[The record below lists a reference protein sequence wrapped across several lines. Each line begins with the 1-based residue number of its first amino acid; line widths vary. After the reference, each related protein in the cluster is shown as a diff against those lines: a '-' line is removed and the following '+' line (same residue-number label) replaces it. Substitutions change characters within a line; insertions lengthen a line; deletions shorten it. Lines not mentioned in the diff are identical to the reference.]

1 MAEITFAQVNERGQL
16 ILLLSDDRVI
26 NVGNVVGPVGATG
39 VQGVPGPKGTPG
51 KDGAEIFLTAGPPDP
66 AQGKPGDIAIDTRAW
81 KLYQKSGMGWG
92 MGNDMMPGAN
102 NLDAATRRF
111 NSGGSGG
118 RGGGRFFGMG
128 APSAGIAGPPSTG
141 AGLDPITGHNQPLLA
156 STPLIIASDPKGD
169 VMHVLV
175 FAQAAAGSW
184 YGEVVATRDANSDTA
199 EVIAWETPLGA
210 TPPNLDFQAT
220 INASNVL
227 ELTMTSNIALT
238 NLRGKIVYV

>member
-66 AQGKPGDIAIDTRAW
+66 AQGKPGDIAIDIRAW

-111 NSGGSGG
+111 NSGG
-118 RGGGRFFGMG
+118 RFFGMG
-128 APSAGIAGPPSTG
+128 APSAGIAGFSGSTG
-141 AGLDPITGHNQPLLA
+141 AGLDPINGHNKPLPA
-156 STPLIIASDPKGD
+156 NVNSIIASDTKGD
-169 VMHVLV
+169 AMHVIIK
-175 FAQAAAGSW
+175 ADAATGSW
-184 YGEVVATRDANSDTA
+184 YGEVIVTHFGPKADYT
-199 EVIAWETPLGA
+199 VAWEVNIGTAPKITFAPAWNIDHLDLG
-210 TPPNLDFQAT
+210 L
-220 INASNVL
+220 SSSV
-227 ELTMTSNIALT
+227 ALT
-238 NLRGKIVYV
+238 NLRGKVIYV

>member
-111 NSGGSGG
+111 NGGGS
-118 RGGGRFFGMG
+118 GGGRFFGMG
-128 APSAGIAGPPSTG
+128 APSAGIAGTPPTG
-141 AGLDPITGHNQPLLA
+141 NGLDPITGHNQPLLA

-175 FAQAAAGSW
+175 FAQAATGSW

-227 ELTMTSNIALT
+227 ELTITSNIALT
-238 NLRGKIVYV
+238 NLRGKVIYV

>member
-111 NSGGSGG
+111 NSGGGS
-118 RGGGRFFGMG
+118 GGGRFFGMG
-128 APSAGIAGPPSTG
+128 APSAGIAGPPPTG
-141 AGLDPITGHNQPLLA
+141 NGLDPIYGHNKPLPPAITAL
-156 STPLIIASDPKGD
+156 IASDVKGD
-169 VMHVLV
+169 AMHVIV
-175 FAQAAAGSW
+175 KADSTTGSW
-184 YGEVVATRDANSDTA
+184 YGEIIVTHFGGVSDHAVAWEVPIAGAPTLTFSTRYNVDHLELSVNSDQ
-199 EVIAWETPLGA
+199 P
-210 TPPNLDFQAT
+210 
-220 INASNVL
+220 
-227 ELTMTSNIALT
+227 LT
-238 NLRGKIVYV
+238 NIRGKIIYV

>member
-1 MAEITFAQVNERGQL
+1 MAEIVYGHINDQGQL
-16 ILLLSDDRVI
+16 VILLSDDRVL
-26 NVGNVVGPVGATG
+26 NVGRVVGPPGPTG
-39 VQGVPGPKGTPG
+39 NQGRPGVPGPAGT
-51 KDGAEIFLTAGPPDP
+51 DGAEIFLTAGPPDP
-66 AQGKPGDIAIDTRAW
+66 AQGKPGDIAIDVRAW
-81 KLYQKSGMGWG
+81 KLYQKSSMGWG

-118 RGGGRFFGMG
+118 GRFFGMG
-128 APSAGIAGPPSTG
+128 APSAGIAGPPPTG
-141 AGLDPITGHNQPLLA
+141 NGLDPIYGHNKPLLA
-156 STPLIIASDPKGD
+156 STPFIIASDPKGD

-175 FAQAAAGSW
+175 FAQAATGSW

-210 TPPNLDFQAT
+210 PPPNLDFQAT

-238 NLRGKIVYV
+238 NVRGKVIYV

>member
-81 KLYQKSGMGWG
+81 KLYQKSSMGWG

-111 NSGGSGG
+111 NGGGSG
-118 RGGGRFFGMG
+118 GGGRFFGMG
-128 APSAGIAGPPSTG
+128 APSAGISGSSGSAG
-141 AGLDPITGHNQPLLA
+141 AGLDPINGHNKPLA
-156 STPLIIASDPKGD
+156 ANVNGIIASDPKGD
-169 VMHVLV
+169 AMHVIV
-175 FAQAAAGSW
+175 KADAATGSW
-184 YGEVVATRDANSDTA
+184 YGEVVVTHFGPKADYT
-199 EVIAWETPLGA
+199 VAWEVNIG
-210 TPPNLDFQAT
+210 TPPKITFTPVWNVDHLDLGL
-220 INASNVL
+220 SSSV
-227 ELTMTSNIALT
+227 ALT
-238 NLRGKIVYV
+238 NLRGKVIYV